1 MLVVSNLPCRVA
13 HGAAVPAALPARH
26 LPVAFGNTE
35 GGPHTAASRV
45 QSLRSPR
52 R

>member
-1 MLVVSNLPCRVA
+1 MVVSNLPRRVA

-26 LPVAFGNTE
+26 LPVAFEDTE
-35 GGPHTAASRV
+35 GAPRAAASRV